1 MAAMPVDN
9 NIQRSEVTRVGA
21 NPLGAGAFGVVWRG
35 RWRGTDVAIKT
46 LTSSSPE
53 AVKDLLN
60 EIATLKR
67 VSNHK
72 HIVQFFGA
80 CVDGGEVFIVM
91 EFMARGSMEDILC
104 KGPWRSVPFPDVLDM
119 LAQACAGLL
128 HLKFEQVVHRD
139 IALRNLFVDQ
149 YGIVKLGDFG
159 LAYKKSHGSA
169 ASVAFMDVGPIP
181 WMVRHRRFLNPLPP
195 PLTLSSN
202 YPLPPFFHIFVVLNQ
217 APEQIQQGFCTIS
230 SDVYMLGC
238 TILEATTAQRPWAK
252 PQLPTSGII
261 MSVGQGLRSPIPP
274 WVPSE
279 LYTIIM
285 ACCRYVLFRLR
296 FRLLRLTI
304 HLRLNFRLND
314 RHPAGK
320 LMPTALTLR
329 LSWNSCAAS
338 KRQANMPR
346 TPARWMTR
354 GRRTRSWSL
363 SAPTRLTTSRRA
375 LDQHCSRRRSRAAAT
390 AWRTAATV
398 PTCCPHLSTT

>member
-21 NPLGAGAFGVVWRG
+21 EPLGAGAFGVVWRG
-35 RWRGTDVAIKT
+35 QWHGTDVALKT
-46 LTSSSPE
+46 LTSPSPE

-91 EFMARGSMEDILC
+91 ELMARGSMEDILC

-169 ASVAFMDVGPIP
+169 ASVAIMDVGPVP
-181 WMVRHRRFLNPLPP
+181 WMVR
-195 PLTLSSN
+195 LSS
-202 YPLPPFFHIFVVLNQ
+202 
-217 APEQIQQGFCTIS
+217 
-230 SDVYMLGC
+230 
-238 TILEATTAQRPWAK
+238 
-252 PQLPTSGII
+252 
-261 MSVGQGLRSPIPP
+261 
-274 WVPSE
+274 
-279 LYTIIM
+279 
-285 ACCRYVLFRLR
+285 
-296 FRLLRLTI
+296 
-304 HLRLNFRLND
+304 
-314 RHPAGK
+314 
-320 LMPTALTLR
+320 
-329 LSWNSCAAS
+329 
-338 KRQANMPR
+338 
-346 TPARWMTR
+346 
-354 GRRTRSWSL
+354 RR
-363 SAPTRLTTSRRA
+363 
-375 LDQHCSRRRSRAAAT
+375 
-390 AWRTAATV
+390 
-398 PTCCPHLSTT
+398 